1 MNADQILAEAY
12 EQSGLDDLGEGG
24 DIAAAGLAAYVE
36 ACDAEADL
44 SELGAMVVHGGLT
57 AALVNRLRV
66 VDHVKRHPEVRDQPV
81 EAPVVVVGLF
91 RAGTTLISN
100 LLDQDPANRALLRWE
115 SGDSVPPPSP
125 DELRSGPR
133 VEAGQAGVDMLEAIN
148 PGIRAIHHEDAD
160 APTECIAVLG
170 QAFQSISWE
179 SLANVPSYAE
189 WWRSSDLTA
198 GYAYHRDVLQVLQ
211 SNGCGGRWTLK
222 SPGHA
227 LALDALTTTYP
238 DAELVVLHRDP
249 VALVASVS
257 SLIHTMSGA
266 FSDVD
271 HRAYIREHWS
281 QTLEDCIARI
291 DTFEAANPGRLHHLQ
306 YADLVT
312 DPVGTMRGLYD
323 ALGLDATD
331 EAMDAIGAHVTAR
344 PRGSFGTH
352 SYDLA
357 TYGLDEGAL
366 RERFSDYVARY
377 DVAHEAAAVSA
388 SS

>member
-1 MNADQILAEAY
+1 VNADQILTEAC
-12 EQSGLDDLGEGG
+12 EQTGLDDLGDGAEV
-24 DIAAAGLAAYVE
+24 ALVGLAAYVD
-36 ACDAEADL
+36 ACDTEADL
-44 SELGAMVVHGGLT
+44 SELGGMVVHGALV

-66 VDHVKRHPEVRDQPV
+66 VDHVARHPEVRERPV

-100 LLDQDPANRALLRWE
+100 LLDQDPDNRALLRWE
-115 SGDSVPPPSP
+115 SGDSVPPPAP
-125 DELRSGPR
+125 HELRSGPR

-179 SLANVPSYAE
+179 ALANVPSYAE

-198 GYAYHRDVLQVLQ
+198 GYGYHRDVLQVLQ
-211 SNGCGGRWTLK
+211 SNGCDGRWTLK

-227 LALDALTTTYP
+227 LALDALTSVYP
-238 DAELVVLHRDP
+238 DARLVVLHRDP
-249 VALVASVS
+249 VALTASVS
-257 SLIHTMSGA
+257 SLIHTMSAA

-271 HRAYIREHWS
+271 HRPYIREHWTR
-281 QTLEDCIARI
+281 TLEDCIARI
-291 DTFEAANPGRLHHLQ
+291 DAFDEAHPGRLHHVQ

-312 DPVGTMRGLYD
+312 DPVGTVRGVY
-323 ALGLDATD
+323 AHLGIEATD
-331 EAMDAIGAHVTAR
+331 QAMDAIATHVRER
-344 PRGSFGTH
+344 PRGAFGVH

-357 TYGLDEGAL
+357 SYGLVEEEL
-366 RERFSDYVARY
+366 RDRFSGYVQRY
-377 DVAHEAAAVSA
+377 SVPHEVPAG
-388 SS
+388 

>member
-1 MNADQILAEAY
+1 VNADQVLAEAC
-12 EQSGLDDLGEGG
+12 EQAGLDDLGDGG
-24 DIAAAGLAAYVE
+24 EVALAGLAAYVE

-44 SELGAMVVHGGLT
+44 SELGGMVVHGALV

-66 VDHVKRHPEVRDQPV
+66 TDHVARHPEVRERPI

-115 SGDSVPPPSP
+115 SGDSVPPPAP
-125 DELRSGPR
+125 HELRAGPR
-133 VEAGQAGVDMLEAIN
+133 VDAGQAGVDMLEAIN

-179 SLANVPSYAE
+179 ALANVPSYAE

-211 SNGCGGRWTLK
+211 SNGCDGRWTLK

-227 LALDALTTTYP
+227 LALDALTAVYP
-238 DAELVVLHRDP
+238 DARLVVLHRDP
-249 VALVASVS
+249 VALTASVS
-257 SLIHTMSGA
+257 SLIHTMSSA

-271 HRAYIREHWS
+271 HRSYIREHWTR
-281 QTLEDCIARI
+281 TLEDCIGRI
-291 DTFEAANPGRLHHLQ
+291 DAFDAAHPGRLHHVQ

-312 DPVGTMRGLYD
+312 DPVGTVRRLYEH
-323 ALGLDATD
+323 LGLDATD
-331 EAMDAIGAHVTAR
+331 EALGAIASHVRER
-344 PRGSFGTH
+344 PRGAFGVH

-357 TYGLDEGAL
+357 SYGLVEGDL
-366 RERFSDYVARY
+366 RERFSGYVDRY
-377 DVAHEAAAVSA
+377 AVPHEAPATEVG
-388 SS
+388 